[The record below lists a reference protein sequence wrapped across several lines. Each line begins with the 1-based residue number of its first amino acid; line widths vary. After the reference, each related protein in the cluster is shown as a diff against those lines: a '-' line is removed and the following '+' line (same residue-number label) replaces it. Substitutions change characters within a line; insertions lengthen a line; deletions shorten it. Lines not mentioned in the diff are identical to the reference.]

1 MKLFKLLFVSCFLF
15 LIADAQA
22 QELSAY
28 AGFWS
33 TKYYEDD
40 RQIDKKDFINK
51 IYTQPE
57 SAALW
62 DKSKKQMTG
71 SWVAVGVQV
80 GFLAWQLSL
89 DRNESQTGPLIGVL
103 GAGIVSI
110 GFSIASAKSKQEA
123 ILAYNRSFDRGTSLH
138 FGPTHNGL
146 GFALKF

>member
-1 MKLFKLLFVSCFLF
+1 MKLFKLLFVSSFLF
-15 LIADAQA
+15 LISDVQG

-28 AGFWS
+28 TGFWS

-40 RQIDKKDFINK
+40 RQIDKRDFINK

-71 SWVAVGVQV
+71 AWLAVGAQF

-89 DRNESQTGPLIGVL
+89 DRNESQTGPFVGVL
-103 GAGIVSI
+103 GAGIVGI
-110 GFSIASAKSKQEA
+110 GFSIASGKSKQEA
-123 ILAYNRSFDRGTSLH
+123 ILAYNRSFDRETSLH
-138 FGPTHNGL
+138 FGPTHNGI